1 MPFFIDVIV
10 PLPLEQRF
18 TYSITD
24 EEHKRLQ
31 LGMRVAVPFGKR
43 KVYTG
48 IVANI
53 HQKPPLR
60 YEAKPVEEVLE
71 ETPTVT
77 EHQLKLW
84 EWIAKYYLCTEG
96 EILRSAL
103 PSALLIESETV
114 VEPHPEFDLSR
125 IDEIT
130 SISDQEYLI
139 LQALQKQSLL
149 KISEI
154 ISILEK
160 KTIFPVINAMAE
172 KGFILTNQELNQ
184 QYKPKLKKYIRL
196 AEHYS
201 SESQLPNLLDELERA
216 KKQKKA
222 VLSYFSLSAKLNK
235 PISKQVLKETA
246 EVSDAVIKALL
257 DKSILEEYVIKK
269 DRVNFESEAS
279 NTGIELNDYQNKAL
293 LDIEKGFEG
302 LPICLLQGVTSSG
315 KTEVYIKLIEKII
328 QKGKQVLYLLPEIAL
343 TTQLIKRLQNY
354 FGDEVL
360 VYHSKYSVNERVEVY
375 RHILNGTKGKIVI
388 GARSS
393 VFLPFSNLGLVVIDE
408 AHESS
413 FKQFDPAPRYHAR
426 DTAIVLAS
434 LFEAKTLLGTATP
447 SLESFYNV
455 KQEKYAY
462 AQLTRRF
469 GNVVPP
475 KVELVDLKD
484 QQRKQKMT
492 GHFSETLIKAI
503 ESTLKEGQQVI
514 LFQNRRGYSPI
525 LECNTCGHAPQ
536 CPNCDVSLTYHK
548 HNNSLRCH
556 YCGYHIA
563 MQTKCM
569 ACGSTDVTT
578 KGFGT
583 EQIETELNALFEDK
597 VIKRMDL
604 DTTRGKY
611 AYEKL
616 ISSFE
621 NREIDILVGTQML
634 TKGLDFRNVKLVG
647 VMNADSLLNFPDF
660 RAHERSFQLLV
671 QVAGRAGRTE
681 EQGQVLIQTYNP
693 YHRILQQVTTNS
705 FTEMFKEQLD
715 ERRHFKYPPLYRM
728 IKITFKSRD
737 LNRMNEAADWLAL
750 FYRQIFKTNVLGPE
764 FPAVSRIRNE
774 YHKNV
779 LIKIPPE
786 QSLSKTKSYVK
797 SGIDKFKSIA
807 QFRTIKVQANV
818 DPY

>member
-1 MPFFIDVIV
+1 MPFYIDVIV

-18 TYSITD
+18 TYSIT
-24 EEHKRLQ
+24 EEEQQRLQ
-31 LGMRVAVPFGKR
+31 IGMRVAVPFGKR

-48 IVANI
+48 IVAAI
-53 HQKPPLR
+53 HETPPLR
-60 YEAKPVEEVLE
+60 YEAKALE
-71 ETPTVT
+71 EILEDTPTVT
-77 EHQLKLW
+77 KIQLKLW
-84 EWIAKYYLCTEG
+84 EWMSAYYLCTEG

-114 VEPHPEFDLSR
+114 IEPHPDFDLSR
-125 IDEIT
+125 IDDKKL
-130 SISDQEYLI
+130 SDSEYLI

-149 KISEI
+149 KISEV
-154 ISILEK
+154 ILILDK

-172 KGFILTNQELNQ
+172 KGQILINQELNK
-184 QYKPKLKKYIRL
+184 QYKPKLQKYIRL
-196 AEHYS
+196 VEKYNDDAE
-201 SESQLPNLLDELERA
+201 LPELLENLDRA
-216 KKQKKA
+216 KKQKQ
-222 VLSYFSLSAKLNK
+222 VLLKFFSLKAQTQK
-235 PISKQVLKETA
+235 PISLKQLKQEA
-246 EVSDAVIKALL
+246 NVSKAVINALV
-257 DKSILEEYVIKK
+257 DKSIFEEYLIKK
-269 DRVNFESEAS
+269 DRVEHDQQAS
-279 NTGIELNDYQNKAL
+279 LSKIELNPHQEKAL
-293 LDIEKGFEG
+293 KDIQKGFEK
-302 LPICLLQGVTSSG
+302 LPVCVLKGVTSSG
-315 KTEVYIKLIEKII
+315 KTEVYIKLIEKAI
-328 QKGKQVLYLLPEIAL
+328 QKEEQVLYLLPEIAL
-343 TTQLIKRLQNY
+343 TTQLIQRLQSY

-375 RHILNGTKGKIVI
+375 RHIRDQSKGKIVI

-393 VFLPFSNLGLVVIDE
+393 IFLPFQNLGLIVVDE
-408 AHESS
+408 SHESS

-426 DTAIVLAS
+426 DTAIVMAS
-434 LFEAKTLLGTATP
+434 FFKAKTLLGTATP
-447 SLESFYNV
+447 SLETSYNV
-455 KQEKYAY
+455 KQGKYAFAEMTKRY
-462 AQLTRRF
+462 
-469 GNVVPP
+469 GNVMPP
-475 KVELVDLKD
+475 KVELIDLKD
-484 QQRKQKMT
+484 QNRKQKMT
-492 GHFSETLIKAI
+492 GHFSDTLLKAI

-548 HNNSLRCH
+548 NNNKLRCH
-556 YCGYHIA
+556 YCGYNIA

-569 ACGSTDVTT
+569 ACGSTDVST

-583 EQIETELNALFEDK
+583 EQIETELNALFEDRT
-597 VIKRMDL
+597 IKRMDL

-611 AYEKL
+611 AYEQL

-634 TKGLDFRNVKLVG
+634 TKGLDFRHVKLVG

-705 FTEMFKEQLD
+705 YKEMFKEQLD
-715 ERRHFKYPPLYRM
+715 ERRHFKYPPLFRM
-728 IKITFKSRD
+728 IKLTFKSRD
-737 LNRMNEAADWLAL
+737 LNRLNEASDWLAL
-750 FYRQIFKTNVLGPE
+750 YYKQIFSNHVLGPE

-779 LIKIPPE
+779 LIKIPQE
-786 QSLSKTKSYVK
+786 QSLAKTKSYVK
-797 SGIDKFKSIA
+797 AGIDKFKAVA
-807 QFRTIKVQANV
+807 QFRAVKVITNV

>member
-18 TYSITD
+18 TYSVTNK
-24 EEHKRLQ
+24 EHELLQ
-31 LGMRVAVPFGKR
+31 IGMRVAVPFGKR

-48 IVANI
+48 IVAKI
-53 HQKPPLR
+53 HNTPPIR
-60 YEAKPVEEVLE
+60 YEAKPVEELLD

-77 EHQLKLW
+77 SYQLKLW
-84 EWIAKYYLCTEG
+84 KWIADYYLCTEG
-96 EILRSAL
+96 EILKSAL

-114 VEPHPEFDLSR
+114 IEPHPDYDINT
-125 IDEIT
+125 IDEDE
-130 SISDQEYLI
+130 SLNDSEYLI

-154 ISILEK
+154 TLILDK

-172 KGFILTNQELNQ
+172 KGLILINQELNK
-184 QYKPKLKKYIRL
+184 QYKPKLQKYIKL
-196 AEHYS
+196 SDHYS
-201 SESQLPNLLDELERA
+201 SEIELPGLLDSLERA
-216 KKQKKA
+216 KKQKQALLK
-222 VLSYFSLSAKLNK
+222 LFSLKAQTQK
-235 PISKQVLKETA
+235 PISVKMLKEEA
-246 EVSDAVIKALL
+246 GVSESVIKSLVE
-257 DKSILEEYVIKK
+257 KSIFEEYFIKK
-269 DRVNFESEAS
+269 DRIQYDGDSS
-279 NTGIELNDYQNKAL
+279 SKKIILNEYQSKAL
-293 LDIEKGFEG
+293 DDIENGFNIH
-302 LPICLLQGVTSSG
+302 PVCLLKGVTSSG
-315 KTEVYIKLIEKII
+315 KTEVYIKLIEKVILEE
-328 QKGKQVLYLLPEIAL
+328 KQVLYLLPEIAL
-343 TTQLIKRLQNY
+343 TTQLIQRLQDY
-354 FGDEVL
+354 FGDQVL

-375 RHILNGTKGKIVI
+375 RHVLDGIKGKIVI

-393 VFLPFSNLGLVVIDE
+393 IFLPFQDLGLIVVDE
-408 AHESS
+408 SHESS

-426 DTAIVLAS
+426 DAAIVLAS
-434 LFEAKTLLGTATP
+434 FFKAKTLLGTATP
-447 SLESFYNV
+447 SVESFYNV
-455 KQEKYAY
+455 KQEKYAFTE
-462 AQLTRRF
+462 LTRRF

-475 KVELVDLKD
+475 KIELVDLKD

-492 GHFSETLIKAI
+492 GHFSETLLNAIK
-503 ESTLKEGQQVI
+503 ETLKEGQQVI
-514 LFQNRRGYSPI
+514 LFQNRRGFSPI

-548 HNNSLRCH
+548 HNNTLRCH

-583 EQIETELNALFEDK
+583 EQIETELLAMFEDK

-611 AYEKL
+611 AYEKI
-616 ISSFE
+616 ISAFE

-634 TKGLDFRNVKLVG
+634 TKGLDFRHVKLVG

-671 QVAGRAGRTE
+671 QVAGRAGRTD

-705 FTEMFKEQLD
+705 YDEMFKEQLD
-715 ERRHFKYPPLYRM
+715 ERRHFKYPPLFRM

-737 LNRMNEAADWLAL
+737 LNKMNEASDWLAL
-750 FYRQIFKTNVLGPE
+750 YYRQIFTTNVLGPE
-764 FPAVSRIRNE
+764 FPAISRIRNQ
-774 YHKNV
+774 YHKNI
-779 LIKIPPE
+779 LIKIPQE
-786 QSLSKTKSYVK
+786 QSLAKTKAYVK
-797 SGIDKFKSIA
+797 AGVDKFKSIA
-807 QFRTIKVQANV
+807 QFRAIKVVVNV

>member
-1 MPFFIDVIV
+1 MPFYIDVIV
-10 PLPLEQRF
+10 PLALDQRF

-24 EEHKRLQ
+24 EERELIEA
-31 LGMRVAVPFGKR
+31 GMRVAVPFGKR
-43 KVYTG
+43 KVYTS
-48 IVANI
+48 IVAHI
-53 HQKPPLR
+53 HAKPPLR
-60 YEAKPVEEVLE
+60 YEAKPIEEILDK
-71 ETPTVT
+71 TPTVSA
-77 EHQLKLW
+77 HQLKLW
-84 EWIAKYYLCTEG
+84 RWMAGYYLCTEG

-114 VEPHPEFDLSR
+114 IEPHPDFDLTL
-125 IDEIT
+125 IDE
-130 SISDQEYLI
+130 DQNLNDSEYLI

-154 ISILEK
+154 TLILDK
-160 KTIFPVINAMAE
+160 KAIFPVINAMAE
-172 KGFILTNQELNQ
+172 KRLILINQELNR
-184 QYKPKLKKYIRL
+184 QYKPKLQKYIKL
-196 AEHYS
+196 ADHYS
-201 SESQLPNLLDELERA
+201 SETELPHLLEGLERA
-216 KKQKKA
+216 KKQKQALLKLLSLKA
-222 VLSYFSLSAKLNK
+222 QTQK
-235 PISKQVLKETA
+235 PISAKVLKEEA
-246 EVSDAVIKALL
+246 GVSDAVVKALV
-257 DKSILEEYVIKK
+257 DKSIFEEYYIKK
-269 DRVNFESEAS
+269 DRIQYDGDSSPHAIN
-279 NTGIELNDYQNKAL
+279 LNAYQTKAL
-293 LDIEKGFEG
+293 EDIEKGFEE
-302 LPICLLQGVTSSG
+302 LPVCLLQGVTSSG
-315 KTEVYIKLIEKII
+315 KTEIYIKLIEKAV
-328 QKGKQVLYLLPEIAL
+328 QEGKQVLYLLPEIAL
-343 TTQLIKRLQNY
+343 TTQLIQRLQDY

-375 RHILNGTKGKIVI
+375 RHILEDTKGKIVI

-393 VFLPFSNLGLVVIDE
+393 IFLPFQNLGLVVVDE
-408 AHESS
+408 SHESS

-434 LFEAKTLLGTATP
+434 LFDSKTLLGTATP
-447 SLESFYNV
+447 SIESFYNV
-455 KQEKYAY
+455 KQGKYAY
-462 AQLTRRF
+462 AQLSRRF
-469 GNVVPP
+469 GDVVPP

-484 QQRKQKMT
+484 QQRKHKMI
-492 GHFSETLIKAI
+492 GHFSETLINAI
-503 ESTLKEGQQVI
+503 EETLKEGQQVI

-548 HNNSLRCH
+548 HNNTLRCH

-569 ACGSTDVTT
+569 ACSSTDVTT

-583 EQIETELNALFEDK
+583 EQIETELNSLFEDK

-611 AYEKL
+611 AYEKI

-634 TKGLDFRNVKLVG
+634 TKGLDFRHVKLVG

-671 QVAGRAGRTE
+671 QVAGRAGRTA

-705 FTEMFKEQLD
+705 YNEMFKEQLD
-715 ERRHFKYPPLYRM
+715 ERRHFKYPPLFRM

-737 LNRMNEAADWLAL
+737 LNKLNEASDWLAL
-750 FYRQIFKTNVLGPE
+750 YYRQIFTTNVLGPE
-764 FPAVSRIRNE
+764 FPGISRIRNE
-774 YHKNV
+774 YHKNI
-779 LIKIPPE
+779 LIKIPQE
-786 QSLSKTKSYVK
+786 QSLAKTKSYVK
-797 SGIDKFKSIA
+797 KGVDKFKSIA
-807 QFRTIKVQANV
+807 QFRSVKVVTNV

>member
-1 MPFFIDVIV
+1 MPFYIDVIV
-10 PLPLEQRF
+10 PLALDQRF

-24 EEHKRLQ
+24 EERELIEA
-31 LGMRVAVPFGKR
+31 GMRVAVPFGKR
-43 KVYTG
+43 KVYTS
-48 IVANI
+48 IVAHI
-53 HQKPPLR
+53 HAKPPLR
-60 YEAKPVEEVLE
+60 YEAKPIEEILDK
-71 ETPTVT
+71 TPTVSA
-77 EHQLKLW
+77 HQLKLW
-84 EWIAKYYLCTEG
+84 RWMAGYYLCTEG

-114 VEPHPEFDLSR
+114 IEPHPDFDLTL
-125 IDEIT
+125 IDE
-130 SISDQEYLI
+130 DQNLNDSEYLI

-154 ISILEK
+154 TLILDK
-160 KTIFPVINAMAE
+160 KAIFPVINAMAE
-172 KGFILTNQELNQ
+172 KRLILINQELNR
-184 QYKPKLKKYIRL
+184 QYKPKLQKYIKL
-196 AEHYS
+196 ADHYS
-201 SESQLPNLLDELERA
+201 SEMELPHLLEGLERA
-216 KKQKKA
+216 KKQKQALLKLLSLKA
-222 VLSYFSLSAKLNK
+222 QTQK
-235 PISKQVLKETA
+235 PISAKVLKEEA
-246 EVSDAVIKALL
+246 GVSDAVVKALV
-257 DKSILEEYVIKK
+257 DKSIFEEYYIKK
-269 DRVNFESEAS
+269 DRIQYDGDSS
-279 NTGIELNDYQNKAL
+279 PHTITLNAYQTKAL
-293 LDIEKGFEG
+293 EEIEEGFEE
-302 LPICLLQGVTSSG
+302 LPVCLLQGVTSSG
-315 KTEVYIKLIEKII
+315 KTEIYIKLIEKAV
-328 QKGKQVLYLLPEIAL
+328 QEGKQVLYLLPEIAL
-343 TTQLIKRLQNY
+343 TTQLIQRLQDY

-375 RHILNGTKGKIVI
+375 RHILEDTKGKIVI

-393 VFLPFSNLGLVVIDE
+393 IFLPFQNLGLVVVDE
-408 AHESS
+408 SHESS

-434 LFEAKTLLGTATP
+434 LFDSKTLLGTATP
-447 SLESFYNV
+447 SIESFYNV
-455 KQEKYAY
+455 KQGKYAY
-462 AQLTRRF
+462 AQLSRRF
-469 GNVVPP
+469 GDVVPP

-484 QQRKQKMT
+484 QQRKHKMT
-492 GHFSETLIKAI
+492 GHFSETLINAI
-503 ESTLKEGQQVI
+503 EETLKEGQQVI

-548 HNNSLRCH
+548 HNNTLRCH

-569 ACGSTDVTT
+569 ACSSTDVTT

-583 EQIETELNALFEDK
+583 EQIETELNSLFEDK

-611 AYEKL
+611 AYEKI

-634 TKGLDFRNVKLVG
+634 TKGLDFRHVKLVG

-671 QVAGRAGRTE
+671 QVAGRAGRTA

-705 FTEMFKEQLD
+705 YNEMFKEQLD
-715 ERRHFKYPPLYRM
+715 ERRHFKYPPLFRM

-737 LNRMNEAADWLAL
+737 LNKLNEASDWLAL
-750 FYRQIFKTNVLGPE
+750 YYRQIFTTNVLGPE
-764 FPAVSRIRNE
+764 FPGISRIRNE
-774 YHKNV
+774 YHKNI
-779 LIKIPPE
+779 LIKIPQE

-797 SGIDKFKSIA
+797 KGVDKFKSIA
-807 QFRTIKVQANV
+807 QFRSVKVVTNV

>member
-24 EEHKRLQ
+24 EEQRRLKV
-31 LGMRVAVPFGKR
+31 GMRVAVPFGKR
-43 KVYTG
+43 KVYTA
-48 IVANI
+48 IVAKI
-53 HQKPPLR
+53 HQTPPLR
-60 YEAKPVEEVLE
+60 YDAKPTEEVLE
-71 ETPTVT
+71 DQPTIT
-77 EHQLKLW
+77 AHQLKLW
-84 EWIAKYYLCTEG
+84 KWMSNYYLCTEG

-114 VEPHPEFDLSR
+114 VEPHPDFNLDL
-125 IDEIT
+125 IDDIET
-130 SISDQEYLI
+130 LSDQEYLI

-149 KISEI
+149 KIGEI
-154 ISILEK
+154 ISILDK

-172 KGFILTNQELNQ
+172 KSYILVNQELNK
-184 QYKPKLKKYIRL
+184 QYKPKLQKYLRL
-196 AEHYS
+196 ADQYS
-201 SESQLPNLLDELERA
+201 SEADLPTLLNQLEKA
-216 KKQKKA
+216 KKQKEALLQFFNFKA
-222 VLSYFSLSAKLNK
+222 KTQK
-235 PISKQVLKETA
+235 PISKKLLKEKA
-246 EVSDAVIKALL
+246 GVSASVVKSLI
-257 DKSILEEYVIKK
+257 DKSILEEYYIKK
-269 DRVNFESEAS
+269 DRVEHHAEAIDSE
-279 NTGIELNDYQNKAL
+279 IQLNEYQEAAL
-293 LDIEKGFEG
+293 SQIQQGFEE
-302 LPICLLQGVTSSG
+302 LHVCLLQGVTSSG
-315 KTEVYIKLIEKII
+315 KTEVYIKLIETAIK
-328 QKGKQVLYLLPEIAL
+328 KGEQVLYLLPEIAL
-343 TTQLIKRLQNY
+343 TTQLIKRLQDY

-375 RHILNGTKGKIVI
+375 RHLLNRTKGKIVI

-393 VFLPFSNLGLVVIDE
+393 VFLPFKNLGLVVVDE
-408 AHESS
+408 SHETS

-434 LFEAKTLLGTATP
+434 IFGAKTLLGTATP

-455 KQEKYAY
+455 KQEKYAF
-462 AQLTRRF
+462 AKLSKRF

-492 GHFSETLIKAI
+492 GHFSETLLKAI
-503 ESTLKEGQQVI
+503 ESTLKEGQQII

-634 TKGLDFRNVKLVG
+634 TKGLDFRHVKLVG

-660 RAHERSFQLLV
+660 RAHEKSFQLLV

-705 FTEMFKEQLD
+705 YDEMFKEQLD
-715 ERRHFKYPPLYRM
+715 QRRHFKYPPLFRM
-728 IKITFKSRD
+728 IKITFRSRD
-737 LNRMNEAADWLAL
+737 LNKMNEASDWLAL
-750 FYRQIFKTNVLGPE
+750 FYRQIFKANVLGPE
-764 FPAVSRIRNE
+764 FPAISRIRNE
-774 YHKNV
+774 YHKNI

-807 QFRTIKVQANV
+807 QFRSIKVQANV

>member
-1 MPFFIDVIV
+1 MSFFIDVIV

-18 TYSITD
+18 TYSISA
-24 EEHKRLQ
+24 EEHKHLEV
-31 LGMRVAVPFGKR
+31 GMRVAVPFGKR

-48 IVANI
+48 IVAEI
-53 HQKPPLR
+53 HEKPPLR
-60 YEAKPVEEVLE
+60 YEAKPVEELLDE
-71 ETPTVT
+71 SPTVT
-77 EHQLKLW
+77 THQLKLW
-84 EWIAKYYLCTEG
+84 TWIAKYYLCTEG

-114 VEPHPEFDLSR
+114 VEVHPDFTINQIDDNKNLS
-125 IDEIT
+125 D
-130 SISDQEYLI
+130 SEYLI

-154 ISILEK
+154 ILILDK
-160 KTIFPVINAMAE
+160 KTIFPTINAMAD
-172 KGFILTNQELNQ
+172 KGYILINQELNK
-184 QYKPKLKKYIRL
+184 QYKPKLQKYL
-196 AEHYS
+196 KLSQEVN
-201 SESQLPNLLDELERA
+201 SEIQLPRLLEELDRA
-216 KKQKKA
+216 PKQKEALLKM
-222 VLSYFSLSAKLNK
+222 FSLSAQSAK
-235 PISKQVLKETA
+235 PISKKQFKETS
-246 EVSDAVIKALL
+246 EVSDAVIKSLIE
-257 DKSILEEYVIKK
+257 KSIFEEYVVKK
-269 DRVNFESEAS
+269 DRIQFENES
-279 NTGIELNDYQNKAL
+279 NSAKINLNQHQQKAFE
-293 LDIEKGFEG
+293 DMTSGFEEH
-302 LPICLLQGVTSSG
+302 PICLLQGVTSSG
-315 KTEVYIKLIEKII
+315 KTEVYIKLIEQVI
-328 QKGKQVLYLLPEIAL
+328 QQGKQVLYLLPEIAL
-343 TTQLIKRLQNY
+343 TTQLIQRLQAY

-375 RHILNGTKGKIVI
+375 RHVLNGSKGRIVI

-393 VFLPFSNLGLVVIDE
+393 IFLPFQDLGLVVVDE
-408 AHESS
+408 SHESS
-413 FKQFDPAPRYHAR
+413 FKQFDPSPRYHAR

-434 LFEAKTLLGTATP
+434 MFQAKTLLGTATP

-455 KQEKYAY
+455 KQGKYAF
-462 AQLTRRF
+462 AQLNKRF
-469 GNVVPP
+469 GNVLPP

-492 GHFSETLIKAI
+492 GHFSETLLLAMRQ
-503 ESTLKEGQQVI
+503 TLKEGQQVI

-548 HNNSLRCH
+548 HNNTLRCH

-583 EQIETELNALFEDK
+583 EQIETELNSLFEDK

-611 AYEKL
+611 AYERI
-616 ISSFE
+616 ISAFE

-634 TKGLDFRNVKLVG
+634 TKGLDFRHVKLVG

-681 EQGQVLIQTYNP
+681 EQGQVLIQTYDP

-705 FTEMFKEQLD
+705 YAEMFKEQLD
-715 ERRHFKYPPLYRM
+715 ERRHFKYPPLFRM

-737 LNRMNEAADWLAL
+737 LNQLNEAADWLAL
-750 FYRQIFKTNVLGPE
+750 YYRQIFTSYVLGPE
-764 FPAVSRIRNE
+764 FPAISRIRNE
-774 YHKNV
+774 YHKTL
-779 LIKIPPE
+779 LIKIPQE
-786 QSLSKTKSYVK
+786 QSLAKTKSYVK
-797 SGIDKFKSIA
+797 AGVDKFKSIA
-807 QFRTIKVQANV
+807 QFRSIKILLNV

>member
-1 MPFFIDVIV
+1 MSFFIDVIV

-18 TYSITD
+18 TYSVTD
-24 EEHKRLQ
+24 EENERLQ
-31 LGMRVAVPFGKR
+31 IGVRVAIPFGKR

-48 IVANI
+48 IVAKI
-53 HQKPPLR
+53 HSTPPLR
-60 YEAKPVEEVLE
+60 YEAKPVEELLDE
-71 ETPTVT
+71 SPSVT
-77 EHQLKLW
+77 AYQLKLW
-84 EWIAKYYLCTEG
+84 KWIADYYLCTEG
-96 EILRSAL
+96 EILKSAL

-114 VEPHPEFDLSR
+114 IEPHPDYDIHT
-125 IDEIT
+125 IDEDKNLND
-130 SISDQEYLI
+130 SEYLI

-154 ISILEK
+154 TLILEK

-172 KGFILTNQELNQ
+172 KRLILINQELNK
-184 QYKPKLKKYIRL
+184 QYKPKLQKYIKL
-196 AEHYS
+196 SDHYS
-201 SESQLPNLLDELERA
+201 SEAELPGLLESLERA
-216 KKQKKA
+216 NKQKEALLK
-222 VLSYFSLSAKLNK
+222 LFSLQAQTQK
-235 PISKQVLKETA
+235 PISLKILKEEA
-246 EVSDAVIKALL
+246 GVSDSVIKSLV
-257 DKSILEEYVIKK
+257 DKSIFEEYYIKK
-269 DRVNFESEAS
+269 DRIQYDGDSSSHKIN
-279 NTGIELNDYQNKAL
+279 LNDYQTEAL
-293 LDIEKGFEG
+293 EDIENGFKKH
-302 LPICLLQGVTSSG
+302 PVCLLQGVTSSG
-315 KTEVYIKLIEKII
+315 KTEVYIKLIEKVIRN
-328 QKGKQVLYLLPEIAL
+328 GKQVLYLLPEIAL
-343 TTQLIKRLQNY
+343 TTQLIQRLQDY
-354 FGDEVL
+354 FGDQVL

-375 RHILNGTKGKIVI
+375 RHVLDGTKGKIVI

-393 VFLPFSNLGLVVIDE
+393 IFLPFQDLGLIVVDE
-408 AHESS
+408 SHESS

-434 LFEAKTLLGTATP
+434 FFKAKTLLGTATP
-447 SLESFYNV
+447 SVESFYNV
-455 KQEKYAY
+455 KQDKYAF

-469 GNVVPP
+469 GNVIPP
-475 KVELVDLKD
+475 KIELVDLKD

-492 GHFSETLIKAI
+492 GHFSETLLNAIK
-503 ESTLKEGQQVI
+503 ETLKQGQQVI
-514 LFQNRRGYSPI
+514 LFQNRRGFSPI

-548 HNNSLRCH
+548 HNNTLRCH

-569 ACGSTDVTT
+569 ACGSNDVTT

-583 EQIETELNALFEDK
+583 EQIETELHAMFEDK
-597 VIKRMDL
+597 IIKRMDL

-611 AYEKL
+611 AYEKI

-634 TKGLDFRNVKLVG
+634 TKGLDFRHVKLVG

-705 FTEMFKEQLD
+705 YDEMFKEQLD
-715 ERRHFKYPPLYRM
+715 ERRHFKYPPLFRM
-728 IKITFKSRD
+728 IKVTFKSRD
-737 LNRMNEAADWLAL
+737 LNKMNEASDWLAL
-750 FYRQIFKTNVLGPE
+750 YYRQIFTTNVLGPE
-764 FPAVSRIRNE
+764 FPAISRIRNQ
-774 YHKNV
+774 YHKNI
-779 LIKIPPE
+779 LIKIPHE
-786 QSLSKTKSYVK
+786 QSLARTKAYVRA
-797 SGIDKFKSIA
+797 GFDKFKSIA
-807 QFRTIKVQANV
+807 RFRSVKVVVNV

>member
-1 MPFFIDVIV
+1 MPFYIDVIV
-10 PLPLEQRF
+10 PLALDQRF

-24 EEHKRLQ
+24 EERELIEA
-31 LGMRVAVPFGKR
+31 GMRVAVPFGKR

-48 IVANI
+48 IVAHI
-53 HQKPPLR
+53 HAKPPLR
-60 YEAKPVEEVLE
+60 YEAKPIEEILDK
-71 ETPTVT
+71 TPTVSA
-77 EHQLKLW
+77 HQLKLW
-84 EWIAKYYLCTEG
+84 RWMAGYYLCTEG

-114 VEPHPEFDLSR
+114 IEPHPDFDLTL
-125 IDEIT
+125 IDE
-130 SISDQEYLI
+130 DQNLNDSEYLI

-154 ISILEK
+154 TLILDK
-160 KTIFPVINAMAE
+160 KAIFPVINAMAE
-172 KGFILTNQELNQ
+172 KRLILINQELNR
-184 QYKPKLKKYIRL
+184 QYKPKLQKYIKL
-196 AEHYS
+196 ADHYS
-201 SESQLPNLLDELERA
+201 SEMELPHLLEGLERA
-216 KKQKKA
+216 KKQKQALLKLLSLKA
-222 VLSYFSLSAKLNK
+222 QTQK
-235 PISKQVLKETA
+235 PISAKVLKEEA
-246 EVSDAVIKALL
+246 GVSDAVVKALV
-257 DKSILEEYVIKK
+257 DKSIFEEYYIKK
-269 DRVNFESEAS
+269 DRIQYDGDSS
-279 NTGIELNDYQNKAL
+279 PHTITLNAYQTKAL
-293 LDIEKGFEG
+293 EEIEEGFEE
-302 LPICLLQGVTSSG
+302 LPVCLLQGVTSSG
-315 KTEVYIKLIEKII
+315 KTEIYIKLIEKAV
-328 QKGKQVLYLLPEIAL
+328 QEGKQVLYLLPEIAL
-343 TTQLIKRLQNY
+343 TTQLIQRLQDY

-375 RHILNGTKGKIVI
+375 RHILEDTKGKIVI

-393 VFLPFSNLGLVVIDE
+393 IFLPFQNLGLVVIDE
-408 AHESS
+408 SHESS

-434 LFEAKTLLGTATP
+434 LFDSKTLLGTATP
-447 SLESFYNV
+447 SIESFYNV
-455 KQEKYAY
+455 KQGKYAY
-462 AQLTRRF
+462 AQLSRRF
-469 GNVVPP
+469 GDVVPP

-484 QQRKQKMT
+484 QQRKHKMT
-492 GHFSETLIKAI
+492 GHFSETLINAI
-503 ESTLKEGQQVI
+503 EETLKEGQQVI

-525 LECNTCGHAPQ
+525 LECNTCGYAPQ

-548 HNNSLRCH
+548 HNNTLRCH

-569 ACGSTDVTT
+569 ACSSTDVTT

-583 EQIETELNALFEDK
+583 EQIETELNSLFEDK

-611 AYEKL
+611 AYEKI

-634 TKGLDFRNVKLVG
+634 TKGLDFRHVKLVG

-671 QVAGRAGRTE
+671 QVAGRAGRTA

-705 FTEMFKEQLD
+705 YNEMFKEQLD
-715 ERRHFKYPPLYRM
+715 ERRHFKYPPLFRM
-728 IKITFKSRD
+728 IKISFKSRD
-737 LNRMNEAADWLAL
+737 LNKLNEASDWLAL
-750 FYRQIFKTNVLGPE
+750 YYRQIFTTNVLGPE
-764 FPAVSRIRNE
+764 FPGISRIRNE
-774 YHKNV
+774 YHKNI
-779 LIKIPPE
+779 LIKIPQE
-786 QSLSKTKSYVK
+786 QSLAKTKSYVK
-797 SGIDKFKSIA
+797 KGVDKFKSIA
-807 QFRTIKVQANV
+807 QFRSIKVVTNV

>member
-1 MPFFIDVIV
+1 MPFYIDVIV

-18 TYSITD
+18 TYSLTK
-24 EEHKRLQ
+24 EEHQRLEI
-31 LGMRVAVPFGKR
+31 GMRVAVPFGKR
-43 KVYTG
+43 KVYTS
-48 IVANI
+48 IVAKI
-53 HQKPPLR
+53 HENPPLR
-60 YEAKPVEEVLE
+60 YEAKPLE
-71 ETPTVT
+71 EILDAYPTVT
-77 EHQLKLW
+77 PYQLKLW
-84 EWIAKYYLCTEG
+84 KWIADYYLCTEG
-96 EILRSAL
+96 DVLRSAL

-114 VEPHPEFDLSR
+114 IEPHPDFDLTS
-125 IDEIT
+125 IDE
-130 SISDQEYLI
+130 DKNLNDNEYLI

-154 ISILEK
+154 ILILDK

-172 KGFILTNQELNQ
+172 KGLILINQELNR
-184 QYKPKLKKYIRL
+184 QYKPKLQKYIRL

-201 SESQLPNLLDELERA
+201 SDAELPNLLESLERA
-216 KKQKKA
+216 KKQKQALLK
-222 VLSYFSLSAKLNK
+222 LFSLKAQTQK
-235 PISKQVLKETA
+235 PISAKVLKEEA
-246 EVSDAVIKALL
+246 GVSDAVVKSLV
-257 DKSILEEYVIKK
+257 DKSIFEEYYIKE
-269 DRVNFESEAS
+269 DRIQYDGDSSPNH
-279 NTGIELNDYQNKAL
+279 IHLNEYQTKAL
-293 LDIEKGFEG
+293 KEIESGFEQ
-302 LPICLLQGVTSSG
+302 LPVCLLQGVTSSG
-315 KTEVYIKLIEKII
+315 KTEVYIKLIEKAV
-328 QKGKQVLYLLPEIAL
+328 QQGKQVLYLLPEIAL
-343 TTQLIKRLQNY
+343 TTQLIQRLQDY

-375 RHILNGTKGKIVI
+375 RHILQGTKGKIVI

-393 VFLPFSNLGLVVIDE
+393 IFLPFQNLGLVVIDE
-408 AHESS
+408 SHESS

-434 LFEAKTLLGTATP
+434 FFNAKTLLGTATP
-447 SLESFYNV
+447 SIESFYNV
-455 KQEKYAY
+455 KQEKYAF

-503 ESTLKEGQQVI
+503 EETLKQGQQVI

-548 HNNSLRCH
+548 QINKLRCH
-556 YCGYHIA
+556 YCGYNIA

-611 AYEKL
+611 AYEKI

-634 TKGLDFRNVKLVG
+634 TKGLDFRHVKLVG

-671 QVAGRAGRTE
+671 QVAGRAGRTQ

-693 YHRILQQVTTNS
+693 YHRILQQVTTTS
-705 FTEMFKEQLD
+705 FDEMFKEQLD
-715 ERRHFKYPPLYRM
+715 ERRHFKYPPLFRM

-737 LNRMNEAADWLAL
+737 LNKLNEASDWLAL
-750 FYRQIFKTNVLGPE
+750 YYRQIFTTNVLGPE

-774 YHKNV
+774 YHKNI
-779 LIKIPPE
+779 LIKIPQK
-786 QSLSKTKSYVK
+786 QSIAKTKSYVK
-797 SGIDKFKSIA
+797 AGIDKFKSIA
-807 QFRTIKVQANV
+807 QFRSIKVITNV

>member
-1 MPFFIDVIV
+1 MPFYIDVIV
-10 PLPLEQRF
+10 PLALDQRF

-24 EEHKRLQ
+24 DERLLLD

-43 KVYTG
+43 KVYTS
-48 IVANI
+48 IVAKI
-53 HQKPPLR
+53 HEKPPLR
-60 YEAKPVEEVLE
+60 YEAKPVEELLDK
-71 ETPTVT
+71 TPTVT
-77 EHQLKLW
+77 AYQLKLW
-84 EWIAKYYLCTEG
+84 KWMADYYLCTEG

-114 VEPHPEFDLSR
+114 IEPHPDFDLKA
-125 IDEIT
+125 IDEAEHLND
-130 SISDQEYLI
+130 SEYLI

-154 ISILEK
+154 ILILDK

-172 KGFILTNQELNQ
+172 KGMILINQELNR
-184 QYKPKLKKYIRL
+184 QYKPKLQKYIKL
-196 AEHYS
+196 NDHFA
-201 SESQLPNLLDELERA
+201 SETELPGLLESLERA
-216 KKQKKA
+216 KKQKQALLK
-222 VLSYFSLSAKLNK
+222 LFSLRAQTQQPISAKK
-235 PISKQVLKETA
+235 LKEEA
-246 EVSDAVIKALL
+246 GVSEAVVKALV
-257 DKSILEEYVIKK
+257 DKSIFEEYYVKK
-269 DRVNFESEAS
+269 DRIEYQGEAS
-279 NTGIELNDYQNKAL
+279 SPEIYLNEYQEKAL
-293 LDIEKGFEG
+293 EDIEKGFEK
-302 LPICLLQGVTSSG
+302 LPVCLLQGVTSSG
-315 KTEVYIKLIEKII
+315 KTEVYIKLIEKTI
-328 QKGKQVLYLLPEIAL
+328 QQGKQVLYLLPEIAL
-343 TTQLIKRLQNY
+343 TTQLIQRLQDY

-375 RHILNGTKGKIVI
+375 RHILDDSKGKIVI

-393 VFLPFSNLGLVVIDE
+393 IFLPFQNLGLLVIDE
-408 AHESS
+408 SHESS

-434 LFEAKTLLGTATP
+434 FFQAKTLLGTATP

-455 KQEKYAY
+455 KQDKYAF
-462 AQLTRRF
+462 AQLSRRF

-503 ESTLKEGQQVI
+503 EATLKEGQQVI

-548 HNNSLRCH
+548 HNNTLRCH

-569 ACGSTDVTT
+569 ACGSADVTT

-583 EQIETELNALFEDK
+583 EQIETELNSLFEDK

-604 DTTRGKY
+604 DTTRGKF
-611 AYEKL
+611 AYEKI
-616 ISSFE
+616 ISAFE

-634 TKGLDFRNVKLVG
+634 TKGLDFRHVKLVG

-671 QVAGRAGRTE
+671 QVAGRAGRTA

-705 FTEMFKEQLD
+705 YNEMFKEQLD
-715 ERRHFKYPPLYRM
+715 ERRHFKYPPLFRM

-737 LNRMNEAADWLAL
+737 LNKLNEASDWLAL
-750 FYRQIFKTNVLGPE
+750 YYRQIFTTNVLGPE
-764 FPAVSRIRNE
+764 FPGISRIRNE
-774 YHKNV
+774 YHKNI
-779 LIKIPPE
+779 LIKIPQE
-786 QSLSKTKSYVK
+786 QSLTKTKSHVK
-797 SGIDKFKSIA
+797 KGVDKFKSIA
-807 QFRTIKVQANV
+807 QFRSIKVITNV

>member
-1 MPFFIDVIV
+1 MPFYIDVII

-18 TYSITD
+18 TYSITK
-24 EEHKRLQ
+24 EEVQQ
-31 LGMRVAVPFGKR
+31 LEVGMRVAVPFGKR

-48 IVANI
+48 IVAHI
-53 HQKPPLR
+53 HDNPPLR
-60 YEAKPVEEVLE
+60 YEAKPVEELLDD
-71 ETPTVT
+71 TPTVT
-77 EHQLKLW
+77 SFQLKLW
-84 EWIAKYYLCTEG
+84 KWIADYYICTEG
-96 EILRSAL
+96 EILKSAL

-114 VEPHPEFDLSR
+114 IEPHPDYDLKM
-125 IDEIT
+125 IDEDDNLT
-130 SISDQEYLI
+130 DSEYLI

-154 ISILEK
+154 ILILDK

-172 KGFILTNQELNQ
+172 KGLILVNQELNK
-184 QYKPKLKKYIRL
+184 QYKPKLQKYIKL
-196 AEHYS
+196 ADQHS
-201 SESQLPNLLDELERA
+201 SESELPKLLENLERA
-216 KKQKKA
+216 KKQKQALLK
-222 VLSYFSLSAKLNK
+222 LFSLKAQTQK
-235 PISKQVLKETA
+235 PISAKVLKDEA
-246 EVSDAVIKALL
+246 GVSDAIIKSLVN
-257 DKSILEEYVIKK
+257 KSIFEEYLIKK
-269 DRVNFESEAS
+269 DRIQFGGKANSHEI
-279 NTGIELNDYQNKAL
+279 TLNAYQTKAL
-293 LDIEKGFEG
+293 EDIENGFDQF
-302 LPICLLQGVTSSG
+302 PVCLLQGVTSSG
-315 KTEVYIKLIEKII
+315 KTEVYIKLIEKVI

-343 TTQLIKRLQNY
+343 TTQLIQRLQGY
-354 FGDEVL
+354 FEDEVL

-375 RHILNGTKGKIVI
+375 RHVLNNSKGKIVI

-393 VFLPFSNLGLVVIDE
+393 IFLPFQNLGLVVVDE
-408 AHESS
+408 SHESS
-413 FKQFDPAPRYHAR
+413 FKQFDPSPRYHAR

-434 LFEAKTLLGTATP
+434 FFKAKTLLGTATP

-455 KQEKYAY
+455 KQEKYAF
-462 AQLTRRF
+462 AKLTRRF
-469 GNVVPP
+469 GNVIPP
-475 KVELVDLKD
+475 KVELVDLKE

-492 GHFSETLIKAI
+492 GHFSETLIKSI
-503 ESTLKEGQQVI
+503 EETLKQGQQVI

-548 HNNSLRCH
+548 HNNTLRCH

-563 MQTKCM
+563 MQIKCM

-583 EQIETELNALFEDK
+583 EQIETELNAMFKDK

-611 AYEKL
+611 AYEKI
-616 ISSFE
+616 ISAFE

-634 TKGLDFRNVKLVG
+634 TKGLDFRHVKLVG

-671 QVAGRAGRTE
+671 QVAGRAGRTQ

-705 FTEMFKEQLD
+705 FDEMFKEQLD
-715 ERRHFKYPPLYRM
+715 ERRHFKYPPLFRM

-737 LNRMNEAADWLAL
+737 LNKLNEASDWLAL
-750 FYRQIFKTNVLGPE
+750 YYRQVFTTNVLGPE

-774 YHKNV
+774 YHKNI
-779 LIKIPPE
+779 LIKIPQE
-786 QSLSKTKSYVK
+786 QSLAKTKSYVK
-797 SGIDKFKSIA
+797 SGIDKFRSIA
-807 QFRTIKVQANV
+807 QFRSIKLITNV

>member
-1 MPFFIDVIV
+1 MPFYIDVIV
-10 PLPLEQRF
+10 PLALDQRF

-24 EEHKRLQ
+24 EERELIEA
-31 LGMRVAVPFGKR
+31 GMRVAVPFGKR

-48 IVANI
+48 IVAHI
-53 HQKPPLR
+53 HAKPPLR
-60 YEAKPVEEVLE
+60 YEAKPIEEILDK
-71 ETPTVT
+71 TPTVSA
-77 EHQLKLW
+77 HQLKLW
-84 EWIAKYYLCTEG
+84 RWMAGYYLCTEG

-114 VEPHPEFDLSR
+114 IEPHPDFDLTL
-125 IDEIT
+125 IDE
-130 SISDQEYLI
+130 DQNLNDSEYLI

-154 ISILEK
+154 TLILDK
-160 KTIFPVINAMAE
+160 KAIFPVINAMAE
-172 KGFILTNQELNQ
+172 KRLILINQELNR
-184 QYKPKLKKYIRL
+184 QYKPKLQKYIKL
-196 AEHYS
+196 ADHYS
-201 SESQLPNLLDELERA
+201 SEMELPHLLEGLERA
-216 KKQKKA
+216 KKQKQALLKLLSLKA
-222 VLSYFSLSAKLNK
+222 QTQK
-235 PISKQVLKETA
+235 PISAKVLKEEA
-246 EVSDAVIKALL
+246 GVSDAVVKALV
-257 DKSILEEYVIKK
+257 DKSIFEEYYIKK
-269 DRVNFESEAS
+269 DRIQYDGDSS
-279 NTGIELNDYQNKAL
+279 PHTITLNAYQTKAL
-293 LDIEKGFEG
+293 EEIEEGFEE
-302 LPICLLQGVTSSG
+302 LPVCLLQGVTSSG
-315 KTEVYIKLIEKII
+315 KTEIYIKLIEKAV
-328 QKGKQVLYLLPEIAL
+328 QEGKQVLYLLPEIAL
-343 TTQLIKRLQNY
+343 TTQLIQRLQDY

-375 RHILNGTKGKIVI
+375 RHILEDTKGKIVI

-393 VFLPFSNLGLVVIDE
+393 IFLPFQNLGLVVVDE
-408 AHESS
+408 SHESS

-434 LFEAKTLLGTATP
+434 LFDSKTLLGTATP
-447 SLESFYNV
+447 SIESFYNV
-455 KQEKYAY
+455 KQGKYAY
-462 AQLTRRF
+462 AQLSRRF
-469 GNVVPP
+469 GDVVPP

-484 QQRKQKMT
+484 QQRKHKMT
-492 GHFSETLIKAI
+492 GHFSETLINAI
-503 ESTLKEGQQVI
+503 EETLKEGQQVI

-548 HNNSLRCH
+548 HNNTLRCH

-569 ACGSTDVTT
+569 ACSSTDVTT

-583 EQIETELNALFEDK
+583 EQIETELNSLFEDK

-611 AYEKL
+611 AYEKI

-634 TKGLDFRNVKLVG
+634 TKGLDFRHVKLVG

-671 QVAGRAGRTE
+671 QVAGRAGRTA

-705 FTEMFKEQLD
+705 YNEMFKEQLD
-715 ERRHFKYPPLYRM
+715 ERRHFKYPPLFRM

-737 LNRMNEAADWLAL
+737 LNKLNEASDWLAL
-750 FYRQIFKTNVLGPE
+750 YYRQIFTTNVLGPE
-764 FPAVSRIRNE
+764 FPGISRIRNE
-774 YHKNV
+774 YHKNI
-779 LIKIPPE
+779 LIKIPQE

-797 SGIDKFKSIA
+797 KGVDKFKSIA
-807 QFRTIKVQANV
+807 QFRSVKVVTNV

>member
-1 MPFFIDVIV
+1 MPFYIDVIV
-10 PLPLEQRF
+10 PLALDQRF

-24 EEHKRLQ
+24 EERELIEA
-31 LGMRVAVPFGKR
+31 GMRVAVPFGKR

-48 IVANI
+48 IVAHI
-53 HQKPPLR
+53 HAKPPLR
-60 YEAKPVEEVLE
+60 YEAKPIEEILDK
-71 ETPTVT
+71 TPTVSA
-77 EHQLKLW
+77 HQLKLW
-84 EWIAKYYLCTEG
+84 RWMAGYYLCTEG

-114 VEPHPEFDLSR
+114 IEPHPDFDLTL
-125 IDEIT
+125 IDE
-130 SISDQEYLI
+130 DQNLNDSEYLI

-154 ISILEK
+154 TLILDK
-160 KTIFPVINAMAE
+160 KAIFPVINAMAE
-172 KGFILTNQELNQ
+172 KRLILINQELNR
-184 QYKPKLKKYIRL
+184 QYKPKLQKYIKL
-196 AEHYS
+196 ADHYS
-201 SESQLPNLLDELERA
+201 SEMELPHLLEGLERA
-216 KKQKKA
+216 KKQKQALLKLLSLKA
-222 VLSYFSLSAKLNK
+222 QTQK
-235 PISKQVLKETA
+235 PISAKVLKEEA
-246 EVSDAVIKALL
+246 GVSDAVVKALV
-257 DKSILEEYVIKK
+257 DKSIFEEYYIKK
-269 DRVNFESEAS
+269 DRIQYDGDSS
-279 NTGIELNDYQNKAL
+279 PHTITLNAYQTKAL
-293 LDIEKGFEG
+293 EEIEEGFEE
-302 LPICLLQGVTSSG
+302 LPVCLLQGVTSSG
-315 KTEVYIKLIEKII
+315 KTEIYIKLIEKAV
-328 QKGKQVLYLLPEIAL
+328 QEGKQVLYLLPEIAL
-343 TTQLIKRLQNY
+343 TTQLIQRLQDY

-375 RHILNGTKGKIVI
+375 RHILEDTKGKIVI

-393 VFLPFSNLGLVVIDE
+393 IFLPFQNLGLVVVDE
-408 AHESS
+408 SHESS

-434 LFEAKTLLGTATP
+434 LFDSKTLLGTATP
-447 SLESFYNV
+447 SIESFYNV
-455 KQEKYAY
+455 KQGKYAY
-462 AQLTRRF
+462 AQLSRRF
-469 GNVVPP
+469 GDVVPP

-484 QQRKQKMT
+484 QQRKHKMI
-492 GHFSETLIKAI
+492 GHFSETLINAI
-503 ESTLKEGQQVI
+503 EETLKEGQQVI

-548 HNNSLRCH
+548 HNNTLRCH

-569 ACGSTDVTT
+569 ACSSTDVTT

-583 EQIETELNALFEDK
+583 EQIETELNSLFEDK

-611 AYEKL
+611 AYEKI

-634 TKGLDFRNVKLVG
+634 TKGLDFRHVKLVG

-671 QVAGRAGRTE
+671 QVAGRAGRTA

-705 FTEMFKEQLD
+705 YNEMFKEQLD
-715 ERRHFKYPPLYRM
+715 ERRHFKYPPLFRM

-737 LNRMNEAADWLAL
+737 LNKLNEASDWLAL
-750 FYRQIFKTNVLGPE
+750 YYRQIFTTNVLGPE
-764 FPAVSRIRNE
+764 FPGISRIRNE
-774 YHKNV
+774 YHKNI
-779 LIKIPPE
+779 LIKIPQE
-786 QSLSKTKSYVK
+786 QSLAKTKSYVK
-797 SGIDKFKSIA
+797 KGVDKFKSIA
-807 QFRTIKVQANV
+807 QFRSIKVVTNV

>member
-1 MPFFIDVIV
+1 MPFYIDVIV
-10 PLPLEQRF
+10 PLALDQRF

-24 EEHKRLQ
+24 EERELIEA
-31 LGMRVAVPFGKR
+31 GMRVAVPFGKR
-43 KVYTG
+43 KVYTS
-48 IVANI
+48 IVAHI
-53 HQKPPLR
+53 HAKPPLR
-60 YEAKPVEEVLE
+60 YEAKPIEEILDK
-71 ETPTVT
+71 TPTVSA
-77 EHQLKLW
+77 HQLKLW
-84 EWIAKYYLCTEG
+84 RWMAGYYLCTEG

-114 VEPHPEFDLSR
+114 IEPHPDFDLIL
-125 IDEIT
+125 IDE
-130 SISDQEYLI
+130 DQNLNDSEYLI

-154 ISILEK
+154 TLILDK
-160 KTIFPVINAMAE
+160 KAIFPVINAMAE
-172 KGFILTNQELNQ
+172 KRLILINQELNR
-184 QYKPKLKKYIRL
+184 QYKPKLQKYIKL
-196 AEHYS
+196 ADHYS
-201 SESQLPNLLDELERA
+201 SETELPHLLEGLERA
-216 KKQKKA
+216 KKQKQALLKLLSLKA
-222 VLSYFSLSAKLNK
+222 QTQK
-235 PISKQVLKETA
+235 PISAKVLKEEA
-246 EVSDAVIKALL
+246 GVSDAVVTALV
-257 DKSILEEYVIKK
+257 DKSIFEEYYIKK
-269 DRVNFESEAS
+269 DRIQYDGDSS
-279 NTGIELNDYQNKAL
+279 PHTITLNAYQTKAL
-293 LDIEKGFEG
+293 EEIEEGFEE
-302 LPICLLQGVTSSG
+302 LPVCLLQGVTSSG
-315 KTEVYIKLIEKII
+315 KTEIYIKLIEKAV
-328 QKGKQVLYLLPEIAL
+328 QEGKQVLYLLPEIAL
-343 TTQLIKRLQNY
+343 TTQLIQRLQDY

-375 RHILNGTKGKIVI
+375 RHILEDTKGKIVI

-393 VFLPFSNLGLVVIDE
+393 IFLPFQNLGLVVVDE
-408 AHESS
+408 SHESS

-434 LFEAKTLLGTATP
+434 LFDSKTLLGTATP
-447 SLESFYNV
+447 SIESFYNV
-455 KQEKYAY
+455 KQGKYAY
-462 AQLTRRF
+462 AQLSRRF
-469 GNVVPP
+469 GDVVPP

-492 GHFSETLIKAI
+492 GHFSETLINAI
-503 ESTLKEGQQVI
+503 EETLKEGQQVI

-548 HNNSLRCH
+548 HNNTLRCH

-569 ACGSTDVTT
+569 ACSSTDVTT

-583 EQIETELNALFEDK
+583 EQIETELNSLFKDK

-611 AYEKL
+611 AYEKI

-634 TKGLDFRNVKLVG
+634 TKGLDFRHVKLVG

-671 QVAGRAGRTE
+671 QVAGRAGRTA

-705 FTEMFKEQLD
+705 YNEMFKEQLD
-715 ERRHFKYPPLYRM
+715 ERRHFKYPPLFRM

-737 LNRMNEAADWLAL
+737 LNKLNEASDWLAL
-750 FYRQIFKTNVLGPE
+750 YYRQIFTTNVLGPE
-764 FPAVSRIRNE
+764 FPGISRIRNE
-774 YHKNV
+774 YHKNI
-779 LIKIPPE
+779 LIKIPQE
-786 QSLSKTKSYVK
+786 QSLAKTKSYVK
-797 SGIDKFKSIA
+797 KGVDKFKSIA
-807 QFRTIKVQANV
+807 QFRSIKVVTNV

>member
-1 MPFFIDVIV
+1 MPFYIDVIV

-18 TYSITD
+18 TYSIT
-24 EEHKRLQ
+24 EEEQQRLHI
-31 LGMRVAVPFGKR
+31 GMRVAVPFGKR

-48 IVANI
+48 IVAAI
-53 HQKPPLR
+53 HETPPLR
-60 YEAKPVEEVLE
+60 YEAKALE
-71 ETPTVT
+71 EILEDTPTVT
-77 EHQLKLW
+77 KIQLKLW
-84 EWIAKYYLCTEG
+84 EWMSSYYLCTEG

-114 VEPHPEFDLSR
+114 IEPHPDFDLSR
-125 IDEIT
+125 IDDEKKL
-130 SISDQEYLI
+130 SDSEYLI

-149 KISEI
+149 KISEV
-154 ISILEK
+154 ILILDK

-172 KGFILTNQELNQ
+172 KGQILINQELNK
-184 QYKPKLKKYIRL
+184 QYKPKLQKYIRL
-196 AEHYS
+196 VEKYNDDAE
-201 SESQLPNLLDELERA
+201 LPELLENLDRA
-216 KKQKKA
+216 KKQKQ
-222 VLSYFSLSAKLNK
+222 VLLKFFSLKAQNQK
-235 PISKQVLKETA
+235 PISLKQLKQEA
-246 EVSDAVIKALL
+246 NVSKAVINALV
-257 DKSILEEYVIKK
+257 DKSIFEEYLIKK
-269 DRVNFESEAS
+269 DRVEHDQQAS
-279 NTGIELNDYQNKAL
+279 LSKIELNPHQEKAL
-293 LDIEKGFEG
+293 KDIQKGFEK
-302 LPICLLQGVTSSG
+302 LPVCVLKGVTSSG
-315 KTEVYIKLIEKII
+315 KTEVYIKLIEKAI
-328 QKGKQVLYLLPEIAL
+328 QKEEQVLYLLPEIAL
-343 TTQLIKRLQNY
+343 TTQLIQRLQSY

-375 RHILNGTKGKIVI
+375 RHIRDQSKGKIVI

-393 VFLPFSNLGLVVIDE
+393 IFLPFQNLGLIVVDE
-408 AHESS
+408 SHESS

-426 DTAIVLAS
+426 DTAIVMAS
-434 LFEAKTLLGTATP
+434 FFKAKTLLGTATP
-447 SLESFYNV
+447 SLETSYNV
-455 KQEKYAY
+455 KQGKYAFAEMTKRY
-462 AQLTRRF
+462 
-469 GNVVPP
+469 GNVMPP
-475 KVELVDLKD
+475 KVELIDLKD
-484 QQRKQKMT
+484 QNRKQKMT
-492 GHFSETLIKAI
+492 GHFSDTLLKAI

-548 HNNSLRCH
+548 NNNKLRCH
-556 YCGYHIA
+556 YCGYNIA

-569 ACGSTDVTT
+569 ACGSTDVST

-583 EQIETELNALFEDK
+583 EQIETELNALFEDRT
-597 VIKRMDL
+597 IKRMDL

-611 AYEKL
+611 AYEQL

-634 TKGLDFRNVKLVG
+634 TKGLDFRHVKLVG

-705 FTEMFKEQLD
+705 YKEMFKEQLD
-715 ERRHFKYPPLYRM
+715 ERRHFKYPPLFRM
-728 IKITFKSRD
+728 IKLTFKSRD
-737 LNRMNEAADWLAL
+737 LNRLNEASDWLAL
-750 FYRQIFKTNVLGPE
+750 YYKQIFSNHVLGPE

-779 LIKIPPE
+779 LIKIPQE
-786 QSLSKTKSYVK
+786 QSLAKTKSYVK
-797 SGIDKFKSIA
+797 AGIDKFKAVA
-807 QFRTIKVQANV
+807 QFRAVKVITNV